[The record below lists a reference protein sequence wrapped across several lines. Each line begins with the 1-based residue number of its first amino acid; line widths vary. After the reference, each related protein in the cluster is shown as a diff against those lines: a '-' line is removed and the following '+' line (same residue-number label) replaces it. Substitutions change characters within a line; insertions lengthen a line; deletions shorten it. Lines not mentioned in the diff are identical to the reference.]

1 MQCLAASQCRPLTE
15 HEQLRLGWEL
25 TAMAPEKF
33 QRAINLVLMRHP
45 GLIATMRD
53 KTIELDVN
61 KMDALTLR
69 QLQDF
74 VKHCNKEK
82 EVEDNEDPPTD
93 QPDRK
98 RAKRSSPTSSTSNVT
113 FSLDKS
119 VQEI

>member
-1 MQCLAASQCRPLTE
+1 
-15 HEQLRLGWEL
+15 
-25 TAMAPEKF
+25 MAPEKF

-82 EVEDNEDPPTD
+82 ESEDNEDPPTD